1 MITRFSYTLFAI
13 LYCFCG
19 AITNTCH
26 TVSTLIPPYR
36 LSVFKYNVILWA
48 VFNTLTASDTS
59 IICLKCSSFHEELIK
74 NRIYRTTHKTV
85 VEIVSWYRER
95 LFCFNTGNGIHNSR
109 LSIFY
114 NFSCFLCLGCIC
126 LLYTSPSPR
135 D

>member
-1 MITRFSYTLFAI
+1 MITRLSYALFAI

-36 LSVFKYNVILWA
+36 LSVFKCNVILWA

-59 IICLKCSSFHEELIK
+59 IICLKCSSLHEELIK

-95 LFCFNTGNGIHNSR
+95 LLCLNTGNGILNSR

-114 NFSCFLCLGCIC
+114 NFSCFLCLGASNMAI
-126 LLYTSPSPR
+126 
-135 D
+135 